1 MARPPAGSGFSIVP
15 HIQRRRATPGVHK
28 CTVKTRS
35 HFRFFKTTYW
45 RCARKCKVGLLETLG
60 NYCALQYAG
69 RCCGKQHRK
78 PDIKNWALKPGVLR
92 VGELVDVGS
101 GMCAWR
107 CRRLRAAPGD
117 RCRADAACK
126 FLARAPIKG
135 AALLWFGD
143 TRLINTPVHAA
154 DERRVECSLA
164 HEQSGVGGGA
174 VLELFDG

>member
-92 VGELVDVGS
+92 VSELWTLE
-101 GMCAWR
+101 AER
-107 CRRLRAAPGD
+107 PL
-117 RCRADAACK
+117 
-126 FLARAPIKG
+126 G
-135 AALLWFGD
+135 AAAAGAP
-143 TRLINTPVHAA
+143 RLVKCKCPWPVS
-154 DERRVECSLA
+154 V
-164 HEQSGVGGGA
+164 VKT
-174 VLELFDG
+174 VLTNSSATQRS

>member
-92 VGELVDVGS
+92 VSELWTLEAERPLGAAAAGAPHLATGAEPTRLASFWHVHLGDQVHVT
-101 GMCAWR
+101 R
-107 CRRLRAAPGD
+107 ELIYLRLRR
-117 RCRADAACK
+117 RCS
-126 FLARAPIKG
+126 G
-135 AALLWFGD
+135 AAQRRRTML
-143 TRLINTPVHAA
+143 RR
-154 DERRVECSLA
+154 RRV
-164 HEQSGVGGGA
+164 
-174 VLELFDG
+174 